1 MIKVCGIYKI
11 TSPSQKIYVGQSLNV
26 NKRKRD
32 YEKTIHCKGQV
43 RLYNSLLKHGFSN
56 HKFDVIEEC
65 NVNQLNERERY
76 WQDYYDVIG
85 VNGLNCKL
93 TGTKEKKMIL
103 SEEARKKISDSVKKN
118 QPMKRPEMRE
128 LFSARFSGEKNP
140 MYNMKGSLNKASK
153 QIIDTETLQMFECIR
168 EAAEFY
174 SVKYSTLKSM
184 INGTNKNKTNLIYYQ
199 KKSMKNLE
207 LNTPLPIEEIDF
219 RVQSINNGG
228 YATILAYKS
237 ARIDMARLDDVVGPM
252 NWQRKHEY
260 INGKLFCHVGIYNG
274 EICEWVWKSD
284 VGTESMTEASKGE
297 SSDSF
302 KRACFNWGIGRELYD
317 YPIISVKLNDNE
329 WTKDG
334 GRPKQTY
341 NLHIRDWKWY
351 SEFTDGRI
359 TFLAAK
365 DENGKVR
372 FKWGVMK
379 PKQEEPEYK
388 AAAAPEVAAEPIV
401 EAPVE
406 VVAEVTPTPV
416 VEEGNVQGLLKQEA
430 EPHDY
435 QREQAITMYE
445 EMFGKKPH
453 HKMSTLRIIEEYQ
466 REAEKREDEL
476 KEEPKVEEAEVV
488 EDDASILD
496 YLDMVDG
503 FTDPAEFVKW
513 AKGIVSQ
520 FESVDNESTIQ
531 GFRQVCNE
539 HYSKLVKR

>member
-1 MIKVCGIYKI
+1 M
-11 TSPSQKIYVGQSLNV
+11 N
-26 NKRKRD
+26 
-32 YEKTIHCKGQV
+32 
-43 RLYNSLLKHGFSN
+43 F
-56 HKFDVIEEC
+56 
-65 NVNQLNERERY
+65 NE
-76 WQDYYDVIG
+76 
-85 VNGLNCKL
+85 
-93 TGTKEKKMIL
+93 L
-103 SEEARKKISDSVKKN
+103 SRPLDISDV
-118 QPMKRPEMRE
+118 
-128 LFSARFSGEKNP
+128 
-140 MYNMKGSLNKASK
+140 
-153 QIIDTETLQMFECIR
+153 
-168 EAAEFY
+168 
-174 SVKYSTLKSM
+174 
-184 INGTNKNKTNLIYYQ
+184 
-199 KKSMKNLE
+199 
-207 LNTPLPIEEIDF
+207 DF

-228 YATILAYKS
+228 YATILAYKD
-237 ARIDMARLDDVVGPM
+237 ARVDMNRLDEVCGIGYWKRDF
-252 NWQRKHEY
+252 KE
-260 INGKLFCHVGIYNG
+260 ISGKLYCGVAVYNK
-274 EICEWVWKSD
+274 EISEWIWKWD
-284 VGTESMTEASKGE
+284 VGTESMTEATKGLA
-297 SSDSF
+297 SDAF
-302 KRACFNWGIGRELYD
+302 KRACFNLGIGRELYD

-453 HKMSTLRIIEEYQ
+453 HKMSTLRIIEEYG

>member
-1 MIKVCGIYKI
+1 M
-11 TSPSQKIYVGQSLNV
+11 N
-26 NKRKRD
+26 
-32 YEKTIHCKGQV
+32 
-43 RLYNSLLKHGFSN
+43 F
-56 HKFDVIEEC
+56 
-65 NVNQLNERERY
+65 NE
-76 WQDYYDVIG
+76 
-85 VNGLNCKL
+85 
-93 TGTKEKKMIL
+93 L
-103 SEEARKKISDSVKKN
+103 SRPLDISDV
-118 QPMKRPEMRE
+118 
-128 LFSARFSGEKNP
+128 
-140 MYNMKGSLNKASK
+140 
-153 QIIDTETLQMFECIR
+153 
-168 EAAEFY
+168 
-174 SVKYSTLKSM
+174 
-184 INGTNKNKTNLIYYQ
+184 
-199 KKSMKNLE
+199 
-207 LNTPLPIEEIDF
+207 DF

-228 YATILAYKS
+228 YATILAYKD
-237 ARIDMARLDDVVGPM
+237 ARVDMNRLDEVCGIGYWKRDF
-252 NWQRKHEY
+252 KE
-260 INGKLFCHVGIYNG
+260 INGKLYCGVAVYNM
-274 EICEWVWKSD
+274 EISEWIWKWD
-284 VGTESMTEASKGE
+284 VGTESMTEATKGLA
-297 SSDSF
+297 SDAF
-302 KRACFNWGIGRELYD
+302 KRACFNLGIGRELYD

-406 VVAEVTPTPV
+406 VTPTPV

-466 REAEKREDEL
+466 REAEKREADL
-476 KEEPKVEEAEVV
+476 KEEPAVEEAEVV

-496 YLDMVDG
+496 YLDMVDE

-520 FESVDNESTIQ
+520 FESVDSEATIQ

>member
-1 MIKVCGIYKI
+1 M
-11 TSPSQKIYVGQSLNV
+11 N
-26 NKRKRD
+26 
-32 YEKTIHCKGQV
+32 
-43 RLYNSLLKHGFSN
+43 F
-56 HKFDVIEEC
+56 
-65 NVNQLNERERY
+65 NE
-76 WQDYYDVIG
+76 
-85 VNGLNCKL
+85 
-93 TGTKEKKMIL
+93 L
-103 SEEARKKISDSVKKN
+103 SRPLDISDV
-118 QPMKRPEMRE
+118 
-128 LFSARFSGEKNP
+128 
-140 MYNMKGSLNKASK
+140 
-153 QIIDTETLQMFECIR
+153 
-168 EAAEFY
+168 
-174 SVKYSTLKSM
+174 
-184 INGTNKNKTNLIYYQ
+184 
-199 KKSMKNLE
+199 
-207 LNTPLPIEEIDF
+207 DF

-228 YATILAYKS
+228 YATILAYKD
-237 ARIDMARLDDVVGPM
+237 ARVDMNRLDEVCGVGY
-252 NWQRKHEY
+252 WKRDFRE
-260 INGKLFCHVGIYNG
+260 IGGKLYCGVAIYNK
-274 EICEWVWKSD
+274 EISEWVWKWD
-284 VGTESMTEASKGE
+284 VGTESMTEATKGLA
-297 SSDSF
+297 SDAF
-302 KRACFNWGIGRELYD
+302 KRACFNLGIGRELYD

-388 AAAAPEVAAEPIV
+388 AAAVPEVAAEPIV

-416 VEEGNVQGLLKQEA
+416 AEEGNVQGLLKQEA

-435 QREQAITMYE
+435 QREQAIAMYE

-466 REAEKREDEL
+466 REVEKREADLE
-476 KEEPKVEEAEVV
+476 EEPTVEEAEIVQN
-488 EDDASILD
+488 EASILD
-496 YLDMVDG
+496 YLDMVDE

-513 AKGIVSQ
+513 AKSIVAQ
-520 FESVDNESTIQ
+520 FESVDSEATIQ

>member
-1 MIKVCGIYKI
+1 M
-11 TSPSQKIYVGQSLNV
+11 N
-26 NKRKRD
+26 
-32 YEKTIHCKGQV
+32 
-43 RLYNSLLKHGFSN
+43 F
-56 HKFDVIEEC
+56 
-65 NVNQLNERERY
+65 NE
-76 WQDYYDVIG
+76 
-85 VNGLNCKL
+85 
-93 TGTKEKKMIL
+93 L
-103 SEEARKKISDSVKKN
+103 SRPLDISDV
-118 QPMKRPEMRE
+118 
-128 LFSARFSGEKNP
+128 
-140 MYNMKGSLNKASK
+140 
-153 QIIDTETLQMFECIR
+153 
-168 EAAEFY
+168 
-174 SVKYSTLKSM
+174 
-184 INGTNKNKTNLIYYQ
+184 
-199 KKSMKNLE
+199 
-207 LNTPLPIEEIDF
+207 DF

-228 YATILAYKS
+228 YATILAYKD
-237 ARIDMARLDDVVGPM
+237 ARVDMNRLDEVCGIGYWKRDF
-252 NWQRKHEY
+252 KE
-260 INGKLFCHVGIYNG
+260 INGKLYCGVAVYNK
-274 EICEWVWKSD
+274 EISEWIWKWD
-284 VGTESMTEASKGE
+284 VGTESMTEATKGLA
-297 SSDSF
+297 SDAF
-302 KRACFNWGIGRELYD
+302 KRACFNLGIGRELYD

-388 AAAAPEVAAEPIV
+388 AAAAPEVAAEPIA

-406 VVAEVTPTPV
+406 VVVEVTPTPV

-466 REAEKREDEL
+466 REVEKREADL
-476 KEEPKVEEAEVV
+476 KEEPAVEEAEVV

-496 YLDMVDG
+496 YLDMVDE

-520 FESVDNESTIQ
+520 FESVDSEATIQ